1 MMRRLLSIFCFLVL
15 LCSFWAA
22 CDPVDKRLSIV
33 ETLVE
38 EKPDSV
44 LNILRTSFSVQELND
59 RDQMRYHLLLIQAMD
74 KCGQSIVEMDSLIDR
89 ITGYYAD
96 SDNLGNKAF
105 CYFYKGR
112 ICYDIGHYEEAAVAF
127 KKAEEYALRAG
138 NKRLVSLICNNLGY
152 TDYESDLYPEAI
164 VQFRKVFNY
173 AEDCRDTLRMISNL
187 QNIGQCFI
195 LLEQPDSVSYCVE
208 KMQSLLPGVK
218 ADEKF
223 CDIWHNMAV
232 LYFYCGSPDKALGYL
247 EETMKTSRN
256 SDKLY
261 RSYVVMGELY
271 YEQGDKDKAQQCWKV
286 ACATEAPE
294 VKAYLYKCLSDFAYA
309 EGDYKMAADRAV
321 SYIAYADSLYRH
333 TTAKEVAEI
342 QARYDNEVL
351 KVANLQ
357 YKIFLLCLSLFCIV
371 ILFVIWLLYAKNKKE
386 KTVME
391 IRFRNIISQKEQEI
405 SSYKLSLELAESSER
420 KNSEGIERLRKLV
433 EERESELS
441 ELKELY
447 KAKRANYQEMC
458 TCVSIVNGMNI
469 CQNALTGKKCT
480 TLQTK
485 DCKDVV
491 VYYQTVDAA
500 FIVSLEKVLAGLTPQ
515 DKLVCILFRIGLT
528 HQQVADFLG
537 NTSETLSRRKSRLK
551 SRYVHADAR
560 KLEDLICTL

>member
-1 MMRRLLSIFCFLVL
+1 M
-15 LCSFWAA
+15 W
-22 CDPVDKRLSIV
+22 PVHCR
-33 ETLVE
+33 
-38 EKPDSV
+38 
-44 LNILRTSFSVQELND
+44 NGF
-59 RDQMRYHLLLIQAMD
+59 
-74 KCGQSIVEMDSLIDR
+74 IDW
-89 ITGYYAD
+89 ITDYYAD
-96 SDNLGNKAF
+96 SDNFGNKAF

-247 EETMKTSRN
+247 GETLKKSRN

-286 ACATEAPE
+286 ACATEDPE

-309 EGDYKMAADRAV
+309 EGDYRVAADRAV

-357 YKIFLLCLSLFCIV
+357 YKIFLLCLFLFCIV

>member
-74 KCGQSIVEMDSLIDR
+74 KCGQSIVEMDSLIDW
-89 ITGYYAD
+89 ITDYYAD
-96 SDNLGNKAF
+96 SDNFGNKAF

-247 EETMKTSRN
+247 GETLKKSRN

-286 ACATEAPE
+286 ACATEDPE

-309 EGDYKMAADRAV
+309 EGDYRVAADRAV

-357 YKIFLLCLSLFCIV
+357 YKIFLLCLFLFCIV

-458 TCVSIVNGMNI
+458 TCVSIVNI

>member
-1 MMRRLLSIFCFLVL
+1 MMRRLLSIFCFWVL

-96 SDNLGNKAF
+96 SDNFGNKAF

-138 NKRLVSLICNNLGY
+138 NKRLASLICNNLGY

-247 EETMKTSRN
+247 GETMKKSRN

-286 ACATEAPE
+286 ACATEDPE

-441 ELKELY
+441 ELKEL
-447 KAKRANYQEMC
+447 
-458 TCVSIVNGMNI
+458 
-469 CQNALTGKKCT
+469 
-480 TLQTK
+480 
-485 DCKDVV
+485 
-491 VYYQTVDAA
+491 
-500 FIVSLEKVLAGLTPQ
+500 
-515 DKLVCILFRIGLT
+515 
-528 HQQVADFLG
+528 
-537 NTSETLSRRKSRLK
+537 
-551 SRYVHADAR
+551 
-560 KLEDLICTL
+560 

>member
-1 MMRRLLSIFCFLVL
+1 MRRLLSIFCFLVL

-44 LNILRTSFSVQELND
+44 LKILRTSFSVQELND

-74 KCGQSIVEMDSLIDR
+74 KCGQSIVEMDSLIDW
-89 ITGYYAD
+89 ITDYYAD
-96 SDNLGNKAF
+96 SDNFGNKAF

-286 ACATEAPE
+286 ACATEDPE

>member
-1 MMRRLLSIFCFLVL
+1 M
-15 LCSFWAA
+15 
-22 CDPVDKRLSIV
+22 DKRLSIV

-96 SDNLGNKAF
+96 SDNFGNKAF

-138 NKRLVSLICNNLGY
+138 NKRLASLICNNLGY

-247 EETMKTSRN
+247 GETMKKSRN

-286 ACATEAPE
+286 ACATEDPE

>member
-74 KCGQSIVEMDSLIDR
+74 KCGQSIVEMDSLIDL

-96 SDNLGNKAF
+96 SDNFGNKAF
-105 CYFYKGR
+105 CYFY
-112 ICYDIGHYEEAAVAF
+112 DIGHYEEATVAF

-232 LYFYCGSPDKALGYL
+232 LYFYCGSPDKVLGYL
-247 EETMKTSRN
+247 GETMKTSRN

-286 ACATEAPE
+286 ACATEDPE

-321 SYIAYADSLYRH
+321 SYIAYADSLYRR

-357 YKIFLLCLSLFCIV
+357 YKIFLLCLFLFCIV
-371 ILFVIWLLYAKNKKE
+371 ILFIIWLLYAKNKKE

-447 KAKRANYQEMC
+447 KAKRANYQEIC

-469 CQNALTGKKCT
+469 CQNALTGKKRT

-500 FIVSLEKVLAGLTPQ
+500 FIVSLEKVLVGLTPQ

>member
-74 KCGQSIVEMDSLIDR
+74 KCGQSIVEMDSLIDW
-89 ITGYYAD
+89 ITDYYAD
-96 SDNLGNKAF
+96 SDNFGNKAF

-218 ADEKF
+218 TDEKF

-286 ACATEAPE
+286 ACATEDPE

-321 SYIAYADSLYRH
+321 SYIAYADSLYRR

-357 YKIFLLCLSLFCIV
+357 YKIFLLCLFLFCIV
-371 ILFVIWLLYAKNKKE
+371 ILFIIWLLYAKNKKE

-447 KAKRANYQEMC
+447 KAKRANYQEIC

-469 CQNALTGKKCT
+469 CQNALTGKKRT

-500 FIVSLEKVLAGLTPQ
+500 FIVSLEKVLVGLTPQ

>member
-1 MMRRLLSIFCFLVL
+1 
-15 LCSFWAA
+15 
-22 CDPVDKRLSIV
+22 
-33 ETLVE
+33 
-38 EKPDSV
+38 
-44 LNILRTSFSVQELND
+44 
-59 RDQMRYHLLLIQAMD
+59 
-74 KCGQSIVEMDSLIDR
+74 
-89 ITGYYAD
+89 
-96 SDNLGNKAF
+96 
-105 CYFYKGR
+105 
-112 ICYDIGHYEEAAVAF
+112 
-127 KKAEEYALRAG
+127 
-138 NKRLVSLICNNLGY
+138 
-152 TDYESDLYPEAI
+152 
-164 VQFRKVFNY
+164 
-173 AEDCRDTLRMISNL
+173 
-187 QNIGQCFI
+187 
-195 LLEQPDSVSYCVE
+195 
-208 KMQSLLPGVK
+208 
-218 ADEKF
+218 
-223 CDIWHNMAV
+223 
-232 LYFYCGSPDKALGYL
+232 
-247 EETMKTSRN
+247 
-256 SDKLY
+256 
-261 RSYVVMGELY
+261 
-271 YEQGDKDKAQQCWKV
+271 
-286 ACATEAPE
+286 
-294 VKAYLYKCLSDFAYA
+294 
-309 EGDYKMAADRAV
+309 MAADRAV
-321 SYIAYADSLYRH
+321 SYIAYADSLYRR

-357 YKIFLLCLSLFCIV
+357 YKIFLLCLFLFCIV
-371 ILFVIWLLYAKNKKE
+371 ILFIIWLLYAKNKKE

-447 KAKRANYQEMC
+447 KAKRANYQEIC

-469 CQNALTGKKCT
+469 CQNALTGKKRT

-500 FIVSLEKVLAGLTPQ
+500 FIVSLEKVLVGLTPQ

>member
-1 MMRRLLSIFCFLVL
+1 MRRLLSIFCFLVL
-15 LCSFWAA
+15 LCSFGAA

-74 KCGQSIVEMDSLIDR
+74 KCGQSIVEMDSLIDW

-96 SDNLGNKAF
+96 SDNFGNRAL

-208 KMQSLLPGVK
+208 KMQSLLLGVK

-286 ACATEAPE
+286 ACATEDPE

-357 YKIFLLCLSLFCIV
+357 YKIFLLCLFLFCIV
-371 ILFVIWLLYAKNKKE
+371 ILFIIWLLYAKNKKE

-447 KAKRANYQEMC
+447 KAKRANYQEIC

-469 CQNALTGKKCT
+469 CQNALTGKKRT

-500 FIVSLEKVLAGLTPQ
+500 FIVSLEKVLVGLTPQ

>member
-44 LNILRTSFSVQELND
+44 LKILRTSFSVQELND

-96 SDNLGNKAF
+96 SDNFGNRAL

-138 NKRLVSLICNNLGY
+138 NKWLVSLICNNLGY

-247 EETMKTSRN
+247 GETMKTSRN

-286 ACATEAPE
+286 ACATEDPE

-309 EGDYKMAADRAV
+309 EGDYKVAADRAV

-342 QARYDNEVL
+342 QACYDNEVL

-357 YKIFLLCLSLFCIV
+357 YRIFLLCLSLFCIV
-371 ILFVIWLLYAKNKKE
+371 ILFIIWLLYAKNKKE

-447 KAKRANYQEMC
+447 KAKRANYQKMC

-469 CQNALTGKKCT
+469 CQNALTGKKRT

>member
-1 MMRRLLSIFCFLVL
+1 MRRLLSIFCFLVL

-74 KCGQSIVEMDSLIDR
+74 KCGQSIVEMDSLIDW

-96 SDNLGNKAF
+96 SDNFGNRAL

-247 EETMKTSRN
+247 GETMKTSRN

-286 ACATEAPE
+286 ACATEDPE

-309 EGDYKMAADRAV
+309 EGDYKVAADRAV

-342 QARYDNEVL
+342 QACYDNEVL

-357 YKIFLLCLSLFCIV
+357 YRIFLLCLFLFCIV
-371 ILFVIWLLYAKNKKE
+371 ILFIIWLLYAKNKKE

-447 KAKRANYQEMC
+447 KAKRANYQEIC

-469 CQNALTGKKCT
+469 CQNALTGKKRT

-500 FIVSLEKVLAGLTPQ
+500 FIVSLEKVLVGLTPQ

>member
-44 LNILRTSFSVQELND
+44 LKILRTSFSVQELND

-74 KCGQSIVEMDSLIDR
+74 KCGQSIVEMDSLIDW
-89 ITGYYAD
+89 ITDYYAD
-96 SDNLGNKAF
+96 SDNFGNKAF

-286 ACATEAPE
+286 ACATEDPE

>member
-286 ACATEAPE
+286 ACATEDPE

-551 SRYVHADAR
+551 SRYVHTDAR

>member
-74 KCGQSIVEMDSLIDR
+74 KCGQSIVEMDSLIDL

-96 SDNLGNKAF
+96 SDNFGNKAF

-112 ICYDIGHYEEAAVAF
+112 ICYDIGHYEEATVAF

-232 LYFYCGSPDKALGYL
+232 LYFYCGSPDK
-247 EETMKTSRN
+247 
-256 SDKLY
+256 
-261 RSYVVMGELY
+261 
-271 YEQGDKDKAQQCWKV
+271 
-286 ACATEAPE
+286 
-294 VKAYLYKCLSDFAYA
+294 
-309 EGDYKMAADRAV
+309 
-321 SYIAYADSLYRH
+321 
-333 TTAKEVAEI
+333 
-342 QARYDNEVL
+342 VL

-371 ILFVIWLLYAKNKKE
+371 ILFIIWLLYAKNKKE

-447 KAKRANYQEMC
+447 KAKRANYQKMC

-469 CQNALTGKKCT
+469 CQNALTGKKRT

>member
-1 MMRRLLSIFCFLVL
+1 MMRRLLSIFCFWVL

-96 SDNLGNKAF
+96 SDNFGNKAF

-208 KMQSLLPGVK
+208 KMQSLLSGVK

-286 ACATEAPE
+286 ACATEDPE

-371 ILFVIWLLYAKNKKE
+371 IFFVIWLLYAKNKKE

-469 CQNALTGKKCT
+469 CQNALTGKKRT

-551 SRYVHADAR
+551 SRYVHVDAR

>member
-74 KCGQSIVEMDSLIDR
+74 KCGQSIVEMDSLIDL

-96 SDNLGNKAF
+96 SDNFGNKAF

-112 ICYDIGHYEEAAVAF
+112 ICYDIGHYEEATVAF
-127 KKAEEYALRAG
+127 KKAEEG

-232 LYFYCGSPDKALGYL
+232 LYFYCGSPDKVLGYL
-247 EETMKTSRN
+247 GETMKTSRN

-286 ACATEAPE
+286 ACATEDPE

-321 SYIAYADSLYRH
+321 SYIAYADSLYRR

-357 YKIFLLCLSLFCIV
+357 YKIFLLCLFLFCIV
-371 ILFVIWLLYAKNKKE
+371 ILFIIWLLYAKNKKE

-447 KAKRANYQEMC
+447 KAKRANYQEIC

-469 CQNALTGKKCT
+469 CQNALTGKKRT

-500 FIVSLEKVLAGLTPQ
+500 FIVSLEKVLVGLTPQ

>member
-74 KCGQSIVEMDSLIDR
+74 KCGQSIVEMDSLIDW
-89 ITGYYAD
+89 ITDYYAD
-96 SDNLGNKAF
+96 SDNFGNRAL

-247 EETMKTSRN
+247 GETMKTSRN

-286 ACATEAPE
+286 ACATEDPE

-357 YKIFLLCLSLFCIV
+357 YKIFLLCLFLFCIV
-371 ILFVIWLLYAKNKKE
+371 ILFIIWLLYAKNKKE

-447 KAKRANYQEMC
+447 KAKRANYQEIC

-469 CQNALTGKKCT
+469 CQNALTGKKRT

-500 FIVSLEKVLAGLTPQ
+500 FIVSLEKVLVGLTPQ

>member
-74 KCGQSIVEMDSLIDR
+74 KCGQSIVEMDSLIDL

-96 SDNLGNKAF
+96 SDNFGNKAF

-112 ICYDIGHYEEAAVAF
+112 ICYDIGHYEEATVAF

-247 EETMKTSRN
+247 GETMKTSRN

-286 ACATEAPE
+286 ACATEDPE

-321 SYIAYADSLYRH
+321 SYIAYADSLYRR

-351 KVANLQ
+351 KVAKLQ
-357 YKIFLLCLSLFCIV
+357 YKIFLMFLYLFCIV
-371 ILFVIWLLYAKNKKE
+371 ILLIIWLLYAKNEKE

-447 KAKRANYQEMC
+447 KAKRANYQEIC

-469 CQNALTGKKCT
+469 CQNALTGKKRT

-500 FIVSLEKVLAGLTPQ
+500 FIVSLEKVLVGLTPQ

>member
-74 KCGQSIVEMDSLIDR
+74 KCGQSIVEMDSLIDW
-89 ITGYYAD
+89 ITDYYAD
-96 SDNLGNKAF
+96 SDNFGNKAF

-247 EETMKTSRN
+247 GETLKKSRN

-286 ACATEAPE
+286 ACATEDPE

-309 EGDYKMAADRAV
+309 EGDYRVAADRAV

-357 YKIFLLCLSLFCIV
+357 YKIFLLCLFLFCIV

>member
-1 MMRRLLSIFCFLVL
+1 
-15 LCSFWAA
+15 
-22 CDPVDKRLSIV
+22 VDKRLSIV

-74 KCGQSIVEMDSLIDR
+74 KCGQSIVEMDSLIDW
-89 ITGYYAD
+89 ITDYYAD
-96 SDNLGNKAF
+96 SDNFGNKAF

-247 EETMKTSRN
+247 GETLKKSRN

-286 ACATEAPE
+286 ACATEDPE

-309 EGDYKMAADRAV
+309 EGDYRVAADRAV

-357 YKIFLLCLSLFCIV
+357 YKIFLLCLFLFCIV

>member
-74 KCGQSIVEMDSLIDR
+74 KCGQSIVEMDSLIDW
-89 ITGYYAD
+89 ITDYYAD
-96 SDNLGNKAF
+96 SDNFGNKAF

-223 CDIWHNMAV
+223 CDI
-232 LYFYCGSPDKALGYL
+232 F
-247 EETMKTSRN
+247 
-256 SDKLY
+256 
-261 RSYVVMGELY
+261 
-271 YEQGDKDKAQQCWKV
+271 
-286 ACATEAPE
+286 
-294 VKAYLYKCLSDFAYA
+294 
-309 EGDYKMAADRAV
+309 
-321 SYIAYADSLYRH
+321 
-333 TTAKEVAEI
+333 
-342 QARYDNEVL
+342 
-351 KVANLQ
+351 
-357 YKIFLLCLSLFCIV
+357 
-371 ILFVIWLLYAKNKKE
+371 
-386 KTVME
+386 
-391 IRFRNIISQKEQEI
+391 
-405 SSYKLSLELAESSER
+405 
-420 KNSEGIERLRKLV
+420 
-433 EERESELS
+433 
-441 ELKELY
+441 
-447 KAKRANYQEMC
+447 
-458 TCVSIVNGMNI
+458 
-469 CQNALTGKKCT
+469 
-480 TLQTK
+480 
-485 DCKDVV
+485 
-491 VYYQTVDAA
+491 
-500 FIVSLEKVLAGLTPQ
+500 
-515 DKLVCILFRIGLT
+515 
-528 HQQVADFLG
+528 
-537 NTSETLSRRKSRLK
+537 
-551 SRYVHADAR
+551 
-560 KLEDLICTL
+560 